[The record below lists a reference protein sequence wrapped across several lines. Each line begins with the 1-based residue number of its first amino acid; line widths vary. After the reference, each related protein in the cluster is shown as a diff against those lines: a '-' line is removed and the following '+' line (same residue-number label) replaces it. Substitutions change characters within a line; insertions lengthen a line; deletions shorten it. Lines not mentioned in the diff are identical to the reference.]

1 MFNWRNLS
9 WKHLFV
15 VLLLLHILP
24 LWIFAYFPSQDG
36 ASHVYNGLVLKE
48 YGKHENYKMR
58 DAWQLNITDLP
69 ELAVS
74 HYVGSISLCV
84 PTCHRR
90 EGLPYHRDR
99 HGSVRFLL
107 FSQCCP

>member
-48 YGKHENYKMR
+48 YGKHENYQMR
-58 DAWQLNITDLP
+58 NAWELNITIFP
-69 ELAVS
+69 ELVVT
-74 HYVGSISLCV
+74 HFFVGTPLRV
-84 PTCHRR
+84 PARHLR
-90 EGLPYHRDR
+90 EDTFLPSR
-99 HGSVRFLL
+99 
-107 FSQCCP
+107 

>member
-9 WKHLFV
+9 WKHIFV
-15 VLLLLHILP
+15 VLLVLHILP

-48 YGKHENYKMR
+48 YGQHENYKIR
-58 DAWQLNITDLP
+58 DAWQSEYHYLP

-74 HYVGSISLCV
+74 HYVGSIPLRV
-84 PTCHRR
+84 PTCHLG
-90 EGLPYHRDR
+90 EG
-99 HGSVRFLL
+99 
-107 FSQCCP
+107 FSLQSR

>member
-48 YGKHENYKMR
+48 YGKHENYQMR
-58 DAWQLNITDLP
+58 NAWELNITIFPNWLSHIFL
-69 ELAVS
+69 LAFL
-74 HYVGSISLCV
+74 YVFPPVIAEKV
-84 PTCHRR
+84 F
-90 EGLPYHRDR
+90 PYHRDR
-99 HGSVRFLL
+99 HGPDRFPL
-107 FSQCCP
+107 FL